1 MHLQIVVNLVHC
13 TPIQAYWDKS
23 IPGNCSI
30 NDQEYFVGSV
40 LAHLLMDL
48 VILALPVP
56 YIKKLQIS
64 LYQKICVFAMFL
76 LGGL

>member
-1 MHLQIVVNLVHC
+1 MLLQIIVNLVHC

-23 IPGNCSI
+23 IPGNCPI

-48 VILALPVP
+48 VILAMPVP

-64 LYQKICVFAMFL
+64 MYQKICVLAMFL